1 VVINLRIKEEIIG
14 KEVLNGQAEVLGR
27 VKDVEANEETNEI
40 EALIL
45 SKGGISESLGLSSN
59 EVIVPIEQVKQIG
72 DKILLE
78 DKIEYSFDHNYSKT
92 I

>member
-1 VVINLRIKEEIIG
+1 MVINLRIREEIIG

-27 VKDVEANEETNEI
+27 VKDVEVNGETNEI

-59 EVIVPIEQVKQIG
+59 EVIIPIEQVKQIG

-78 DKIEYSFDHNYSKT
+78 NETEYL

>member
-1 VVINLRIKEEIIG
+1 MVINLRIKEEIIG

-59 EVIVPIEQVKQIG
+59 EVIVSIEQVKQIG

-78 DKIEYSFDHNYSKT
+78 DKIEYSF
-92 I
+92 

>member
-1 VVINLRIKEEIIG
+1 MVINLRIREEIIG

-78 DKIEYSFDHNYSKT
+78 DKIEYSF
-92 I
+92 

>member
-1 VVINLRIKEEIIG
+1 VVINLRIREEIIG

-59 EVIVPIEQVKQIG
+59 EVIVSIEQVKQIG

-78 DKIEYSFDHNYSKT
+78 DKIEYSF
-92 I
+92 

>member
-1 VVINLRIKEEIIG
+1 MVVINLRIREEIIG

-40 EALIL
+40 ESLIL

-72 DKILLE
+72 DKILLVN
-78 DKIEYSFDHNYSKT
+78 KIES
-92 I
+92 ILI

>member
-59 EVIVPIEQVKQIG
+59 EVIVSIEQVKQIG

-78 DKIEYSFDHNYSKT
+78 DKIEYSF
-92 I
+92 

>member
-1 VVINLRIKEEIIG
+1 MRIREEIIG

-40 EALIL
+40 ESLIL

-72 DKILLE
+72 DKILLG
-78 DKIEYSFDHNYSKT
+78 DKIEYSF
-92 I
+92 

>member
-1 VVINLRIKEEIIG
+1 MVINLRIREEIIG

-72 DKILLE
+72 DKILLG
-78 DKIEYSFDHNYSKT
+78 DKIEYSF
-92 I
+92 

>member
-1 VVINLRIKEEIIG
+1 MRIREEIIG

-40 EALIL
+40 ESLIL

-72 DKILLE
+72 DKILL
-78 DKIEYSFDHNYSKT
+78 
-92 I
+92 

>member
-1 VVINLRIKEEIIG
+1 MVINLRIREEIIG

-40 EALIL
+40 ESLIL

-72 DKILLE
+72 DKILLI
-78 DKIEYSFDHNYSKT
+78 DKIEYSF
-92 I
+92 

>member
-1 VVINLRIKEEIIG
+1 MVINLRIREEIIG

-40 EALIL
+40 ESLIL

-72 DKILLE
+72 DKILLG
-78 DKIEYSFDHNYSKT
+78 DKIEYSF
-92 I
+92 

>member
-1 VVINLRIKEEIIG
+1 VVINLRIREEIIG

-40 EALIL
+40 ESLIL

-72 DKILLE
+72 DKILLI
-78 DKIEYSFDHNYSKT
+78 DKIEYSF
-92 I
+92 

>member
-1 VVINLRIKEEIIG
+1 MRIREEIIG

-40 EALIL
+40 ESLIL

-72 DKILLE
+72 DKILLVN
-78 DKIEYSFDHNYSKT
+78 KIES
-92 I
+92 ILI

>member
-1 VVINLRIKEEIIG
+1 VINLRIREEIIG

-59 EVIVPIEQVKQIG
+59 EVIVSIEQVKQIG

-78 DKIEYSFDHNYSKT
+78 DKIEYSF
-92 I
+92 

>member
-1 VVINLRIKEEIIG
+1 MINLRIREEIIG

-40 EALIL
+40 ESLIL

-72 DKILLE
+72 DKILLG
-78 DKIEYSFDHNYSKT
+78 DKIEYSF
-92 I
+92 

>member
-1 VVINLRIKEEIIG
+1 LRIREEIIG

-40 EALIL
+40 ESLIL

-72 DKILLE
+72 DKILLI
-78 DKIEYSFDHNYSKT
+78 DKIEYSF
-92 I
+92 

>member
-1 VVINLRIKEEIIG
+1 VVINLRIREEIIG

-40 EALIL
+40 ESLIL

-72 DKILLE
+72 DKILLG
-78 DKIEYSFDHNYSKT
+78 DKIEYSF
-92 I
+92 

>member
-1 VVINLRIKEEIIG
+1 MVINLRIREEIIG

-59 EVIVPIEQVKQIG
+59 EVIVSIEQVKQIG

-78 DKIEYSFDHNYSKT
+78 DKIEYSF
-92 I
+92 

>member
-1 VVINLRIKEEIIG
+1 MINLRIREEIIG

-40 EALIL
+40 ESLIL

-72 DKILLE
+72 DKILLI
-78 DKIEYSFDHNYSKT
+78 DKIEYSF
-92 I
+92 

>member
-1 VVINLRIKEEIIG
+1 MRIREEIIG

-40 EALIL
+40 ESLIL

-72 DKILLE
+72 DKILLI
-78 DKIEYSFDHNYSKT
+78 DKIEYSF
-92 I
+92 